1 MTLPARTATMLH
13 PIGSPKAPVAM
24 APVTTV
30 RGSMLMPTQMENS
43 ERTVP
48 VRSVSGI
55 GMMCRVSNWMRVW
68 VVGISV
74 DMFSPSLGADAEA
87 DVHGRVPG
95 EGLGA
100 DGVRAMAPSWAPPAG
115 LYSSRS

>member
-1 MTLPARTATMLH
+1 MRALGGVEGGAEGTDDVAARTATMLH

-55 GMMCRVSNWMRVW
+55 GMMCRVSNWMRV
-68 VVGISV
+68 
-74 DMFSPSLGADAEA
+74 
-87 DVHGRVPG
+87 
-95 EGLGA
+95 
-100 DGVRAMAPSWAPPAG
+100 
-115 LYSSRS
+115 